1 MSPNVEKATLC
12 HFTPTG
18 WIRNCTQGEIS
29 ALCCGSPSWINF
41 SQMRQGQVTL
51 TTKDNVQATLQHQN
65 SPTAD
70 LRTGV
75 ALHFFEG

>member
-1 MSPNVEKATLC
+1 ML
-12 HFTPTG
+12 
-18 WIRNCTQGEIS
+18 WITIVDTH
-29 ALCCGSPSWINF
+29 ALSF

-70 LRTGV
+70 LQTGV